1 MANLILNAENAPLR
15 SWEGSAFMRGFP
27 PLALCMADREF
38 GVSHWITIAP
48 KPDLTVPSSLRQLKI
63 FPSWEGLGVGYPT
76 PITPHPTPRKAFKAV
91 CHPVRLGTCMDC
103 VWGLITPVIT
113 GNYDNVG
120 KDKCSSFEY
129 S

>member
-63 FPSWEGLGVGYPT
+63 FPSWEGLGVGYPFAL
-76 PITPHPTPRKAFKAV
+76 TPHPTPRKAFKAV
-91 CHPVRLGTCMDC
+91 CHPVSKQPC
-103 VWGLITPVIT
+103 
-113 GNYDNVG
+113 
-120 KDKCSSFEY
+120 
-129 S
+129 